1 VSKGPA
7 TDDASGSSPAGRGG
21 AGVYIEGEL
30 GAFYLLALL
39 ADSEPRGLPGARLTR
54 VALQGADRGF
64 ALDDLI
70 LHGATSAGETVL
82 EIQSK
87 RTITFAAKDQVFKEV
102 CGQIACTIANREEEP
117 AHRVAV
123 ATQRTSHAI
132 SGPYQDVLEWAR
144 AAENGTEFFKR
155 LSAKGV
161 AGGAMRTF
169 SQTFRRNLV
178 DAGVPDEDEAVWR
191 IMRRFQILEFDFES
205 SAPLARTHA
214 LVLARMVLA
223 VGDTARAEAL
233 WNGLIALA
241 IETGKSG
248 GSLQR
253 GELRARLVDNGFNLA
268 GDRNF
273 ADARAKVAEH
283 SRHALAEIGMSVAGT
298 SLPRTKVVEALNAA
312 LDGHRFVQ
320 IRGSGG
326 VGKSALLRMVA
337 QRVAREAHV
346 LLLDPLNTPDGGWSA
361 FALQF
366 EVHSTAKEFLG
377 DLAASGGGTLFI
389 DSLEM
394 FVSPSKRR
402 TVNDLLRE
410 VAAIDRFAVVVTARS
425 EFGTDG
431 DDWLA
436 ADAVTTL
443 GVPAI
448 VPVTELDDDDVET
461 LREQAPELRALLV
474 PGHPAADIA
483 RNLYRLVR
491 LIKTPASA
499 TIRTEAALADSWWKS
514 GDYAPSEHQRPA
526 QRLMADLADASI
538 SGRDVIEL
546 REDTPARGHLLRSQ
560 TLSEVRRDQMAFYHD
575 VLRDWAVGARLAEDP
590 AIITGLDLSIPVS
603 PRVARGVEFAARFAL
618 EAMTD
623 CQEWLDLLGRLSPE
637 GSHGS
642 WRRHALL
649 AIVRSELSPELLER
663 CTAALLADD
672 GELLNEL
679 TTAIVAVETVSS
691 AALMKD
697 LPSEASAEV
706 SIPRSLRFATT
717 SSGPRLLQWCVHH
730 AAEMPV
736 RGIAPVVKLVEVMF
750 PFVANAPKFGA
761 PIAEMLFGWLLQ
773 LDVRNASITIP
784 QGVGPDRAFRV
795 DRGRLVGELRT
806 MALVLSSQAPD
817 QLKAYLRAL
826 TAESDHYKVKEIRP
840 LSTAIARAAPRELAD
855 LVVASLIEPEDD
867 EERGRNSRY
876 SALSFADSDYLPP
889 SPAQAPFLDLLD
901 ASPDVG
907 LGLIR
912 RLVDESVGFRSA
924 GRALGEDSITLAL
937 EDGPRSFPWIGT
949 YFWSRDQAREYST
962 ASGLMALEAWA
973 HARIEA
979 GDDITAVLREVL
991 GPMGSTT
998 AYLLVAIDVLISH
1011 WPATRDQLVPFVS
1024 SPELLAL
1031 ERQRSV
1037 HDEIVPTRFG
1047 IGDEPKG
1054 RVRLADLQARPS
1066 RGVPL
1071 ERLLPYY
1078 AGDDAG
1084 SRRVR
1089 DLLDEA
1095 VARLGPYDKQ
1105 ADFGD
1110 PAFMGAHA
1118 RNLVDPAN
1126 WAPVEGG
1133 REYKPPQAE
1142 ADHLAR
1148 MASAHSEHMKATGIE
1163 ARISLATHD
1172 SARGSAGLAREAATY
1187 ARGALPDESE
1197 PDHGRMRSL
1206 RLVSTALLVA
1216 RAGDDALLDEQE
1228 AWVREVISRTLGEE
1242 GDRSGGRGL
1251 IAYNRPALATLAL
1264 IHLWRR
1270 AGRKEDRNEL
1280 LELASRD
1287 DRAAAPAFA
1296 ASHGVVSQIDP
1307 RVIKSGMRIGF
1318 KASRWRWHPWDEDAH
1333 QTEAYVREKRSE
1345 DQAAVGVEI
1354 AWLDGG
1360 QEPAWPPFPDGEPTL
1375 RIGSWIPGETE
1386 EDEARPARREPVATI
1401 HADSQSAALWLG
1413 LVTDGLPRPSWY
1425 EEIVDAYA
1433 GWSAKGNGFGLP
1445 ADAEIDR
1452 EPREWNDRFY
1462 QLVAT
1467 AMLTGTS
1474 QRFDELANQIESLPD
1489 RSFSDVCE
1497 TLIHSTD
1504 VWYFN
1509 DPYRSPA
1516 RPVTLRER
1524 LIARAL
1530 KLGRWRWGARPGD
1543 QGIELHTGGVVAK
1556 LLMNTY
1562 DPFHGAKS
1570 YLVPAVFD
1578 RIDPL
1583 LATVR
1588 PMMASGPTHFVA
1600 LCTIN
1605 TLLVSPRARHLDFL
1619 LASVGDWHANRPND
1633 ESMWIELGIGR
1644 KVMEWFDAAATQD
1657 PMIVKRN
1664 HPLRNTIDLTVGRL
1678 VGLGVAEAHEFE
1690 KRVTAG

>member
-1 VSKGPA
+1 MSKEPA

-21 AGVYIEGEL
+21 AGVYIEGAL

-39 ADSEPRGLPGARLTR
+39 ADSEPRGLPGARLTG

-87 RTITFAAKDQVFKEV
+87 RTITFAAKDPVFKEV
-102 CGQIACTIANREEEP
+102 CGQIACTVANRQEGP

-144 AAENGTEFFKR
+144 AADNGREFFKR

-178 DAGVPDEDEAVWR
+178 DAGVPDEDEPVWR

-214 LVLARMVLA
+214 LTLARMVLA
-223 VGDTARAEAL
+223 AGDASRAEAL
-233 WNGLIALA
+233 WNGLIAIA

-253 GELRARLVDNGFNLA
+253 GELQARLVHNGFNLA

-283 SRHALAEIGMSVAGT
+283 SRHALEDIGMSVAGT

-326 VGKSALLRMVA
+326 VGKSALLRMLA

-361 FALQF
+361 LALQF
-366 EVHSTAKEFLG
+366 GVYATAKEFLG

-410 VAAIDRFAVVVTARS
+410 VAAIDGFAVVVTARS
-425 EFGTDG
+425 EFGADG

-436 ADAVTTL
+436 VDAVTRL
-443 GVPAI
+443 GAPAI
-448 VPVTELDDDDVET
+448 VPVTELDEDDVET
-461 LREQAPELRALLV
+461 LRELTPELRALLA

-514 GDYAPSEHQRPA
+514 GDYAASEHRRPA

-546 REDTPARGHLLRSQ
+546 REDTPARGHLLSSQ
-560 TLSEVRRDQMAFYHD
+560 TLSEVRRDQMTFYHD

-590 AIITGLDLSIPVS
+590 AIIAKLDLGTPVS

-618 EAMTD
+618 EAKTD
-623 CQEWLDLLGRLSPE
+623 CQGWLELLGRLSPE

-649 AIVRSELSPELLER
+649 AIVRSELSPGLLEC
-663 CTAALLADD
+663 CTAALLAND
-672 GELLNEL
+672 GELLRES

-691 AALMKD
+691 AELMKD
-697 LPSEASAEV
+697 LPSEPTAEE

-717 SSGPRLLQWCVHH
+717 SSGPRLLQWCIHH

-736 RGIAPVVKLVEVMF
+736 QAIAPVVKLVEVMF

-773 LDVRNASITIP
+773 LDVRNALVTIP

-855 LVVASLIEPEDD
+855 LVVASLVEPEDD

-876 SALSFADSDYLPP
+876 SALSFADSDYIPP
-889 SPAQAPFLDLLD
+889 SPAQPPFLDLLD

-907 LGLIR
+907 LELIR
-912 RLVDESVGFRSA
+912 RLVDESVAFRSTGGA
-924 GRALGEDSITLAL
+924 PGEDSITLAL

-979 GDDITAVLREVL
+979 GDDITAVLRDVL
-991 GPMGSTT
+991 GPIGSAT
-998 AYLLVAIDVLISH
+998 AYLLVAVDVLISH
-1011 WPATRDQLVPFVS
+1011 WPATRDQLVPFIS

-1037 HDEIVPTRFG
+1037 HDEPVRTRFG

-1066 RGVPL
+1066 RGVAL
-1071 ERLLPYY
+1071 ERLLPNY
-1078 AGDDAG
+1078 AGDDAA

-1095 VARLGPYDKQ
+1095 VARLGPYNEQ

-1118 RNLVDPAN
+1118 RNLVDAAN
-1126 WAPVEGG
+1126 WVSVEGG
-1133 REYKPPQAE
+1133 REYSSPRAE

-1148 MASAHSEHMKATGIE
+1148 LGSAHSEHMKAIGVE
-1163 ARISLATHD
+1163 ARISLATSD
-1172 SARGSAGLAREAATY
+1172 SARGSADLAREAATY
-1187 ARGALPDESE
+1187 AEGALPDESE

-1206 RLVSTALLVA
+1206 RLVSTALLVT
-1216 RAGDDALLDEQE
+1216 RDGDDALLDEQE

-1242 GDRSGGRGL
+1242 GDRLDGRGPL
-1251 IAYNRPALATLAL
+1251 AYNRPALATLAL

-1270 AGRKEDRNEL
+1270 EGRKGDRNEL
-1280 LELASRD
+1280 LALASRD
-1287 DRAAAPAFA
+1287 DRAAAPAFVA
-1296 ASHGVVSQIDP
+1296 GHGVVSQIDA
-1307 RVIKSGMRIGF
+1307 RVIKSVMRIGF

-1333 QTEAYVREKRSE
+1333 QTEAYVRGKRTE
-1345 DQAAVGVEI
+1345 DKAAVGAEI
-1354 AWLDGG
+1354 AWLDGA
-1360 QEPAWPPFPDGEPTL
+1360 QEPAWPPFPDEEPTQ
-1375 RIGSWIPGETE
+1375 RIGSWIPSEIERDET
-1386 EDEARPARREPVATI
+1386 RSTRREPVATI

-1413 LVTDGLPRPSWY
+1413 LVTDGLPRPQWY

-1433 GWSAKGNGFGLP
+1433 GWSAKRNGFGLP
-1445 ADAEIDR
+1445 AGAEIDR

-1467 AMLTGTS
+1467 AMLSGTS

-1489 RSFSDVCE
+1489 RSFGDVCE
-1497 TLIHSTD
+1497 TVIHSAD
-1504 VWYFN
+1504 LWYFN
-1509 DPYRSPA
+1509 DPNRSPV
-1516 RPVTLRER
+1516 RPVALRRRPTTLASSFGFSER
-1524 LIARAL
+1524 LRSSIRDGRDRAL
-1530 KLGRWRWGARPGD
+1530 CSGFSCPRWRP
-1543 QGIELHTGGVVAK
+1543 
-1556 LLMNTY
+1556 
-1562 DPFHGAKS
+1562 
-1570 YLVPAVFD
+1570 
-1578 RIDPL
+1578 
-1583 LATVR
+1583 
-1588 PMMASGPTHFVA
+1588 
-1600 LCTIN
+1600 
-1605 TLLVSPRARHLDFL
+1605 
-1619 LASVGDWHANRPND
+1619 
-1633 ESMWIELGIGR
+1633 
-1644 KVMEWFDAAATQD
+1644 
-1657 PMIVKRN
+1657 
-1664 HPLRNTIDLTVGRL
+1664 
-1678 VGLGVAEAHEFE
+1678 
-1690 KRVTAG
+1690 